1 MVFLTERTTQFD
13 PGEAA
18 CFQRQSEAR
27 NRPKQCYRRKHYVRH
42 LAAVKPQLFRDA
54 APVFVD
60 SAASVGLVLCRSGFL
75 RYAQSA
81 RKVVYSMRLPR
92 FCSLFVGIVTMAC
105 TNGGGAKPAAS
116 TAEKP
121 TGAAATVESAQPSDV
136 PKADAK
142 PALTQVPAVDL
153 SGLAP
158 KERDAFLQILNEEI
172 CPCGCPQSFAGC
184 LQENSRCEAGAKLAN
199 WAADQLR
206 QGLPTSM
213 IAEMLAE
220 ESVAFSAAPKT
231 IQVEGFAQKG
241 AASPKYQLVEYAD
254 FECGHCKS
262 TAPVLDVLV
271 KKYPESVQVVF
282 KHFPLSFHTQARRA
296 AAAAEAAGMQ
306 GRFWEMHNAIF
317 ATQNMLSDELILGHA
332 KAIGLDVEKFRKDW
346 NAPSTVAKVEQ
357 SRAEGEEL
365 GVQATPAVYVNGR
378 AFSLMRAL
386 DALELRL
393 EMEASRATSTCQ

>member
-1 MVFLTERTTQFD
+1 
-13 PGEAA
+13 
-18 CFQRQSEAR
+18 
-27 NRPKQCYRRKHYVRH
+27 
-42 LAAVKPQLFRDA
+42 
-54 APVFVD
+54 
-60 SAASVGLVLCRSGFL
+60 
-75 RYAQSA
+75 
-81 RKVVYSMRLPR
+81 MRLPR

-105 TNGGGAKPAAS
+105 TNGGDAKSAAS
-116 TAEKP
+116 ASDTA
-121 TGAAATVESAQPSDV
+121 TGTQAAVESAQ
-136 PKADAK
+136 AGNAAGNAAK
-142 PALTQVPAVDL
+142 PALTKVPAVDL

-184 LQENSRCEAGAKLAN
+184 LQENTRCEAGAKLAN

-213 IAEMLAE
+213 VAEMLAQ

-241 AASPKYQLVEYAD
+241 AATPRYQLVEYAD

-262 TAPVLDVLV
+262 TAPVLDTLV

-282 KHFPLSFHTQARRA
+282 KHFPLSFHTQAKRA
-296 AAAAEAAGMQ
+296 AAAAEAAAIQ

-317 ATQNMLSDELILGHA
+317 ATQNMLSDELITGHA
-332 KAIGLDVEKFRKDW
+332 KAIGLDIEKFQKDW
-346 NAPSTVAKVEQ
+346 NAPSTIAKVEQ
-357 SRAEGEEL
+357 SRAEGEKL

-378 AFSLMRAL
+378 AFSLLRAL
-386 DALELRL
+386 DAIELRL
-393 EMEASRATSTCQ
+393 EMEASRATSSCQ